1 MRRIQIGKL
10 KGWIFVKVAK
20 VPKVVYIEIYFNIYM
35 YMYLFYNQATKI
47 IIQFICN
54 LEILFNN
61 TIYVTL
67 ELTEYTK

>member
-1 MRRIQIGKL
+1 
-10 KGWIFVKVAK
+10 
-20 VPKVVYIEIYFNIYM
+20 M
-35 YMYLFYNQATKI
+35 YTCMYLFYNQATKI

-67 ELTEYTK
+67 ELTEYTI